1 MVICWILKGN
11 EGRTLDL
18 YSKSPDVKKR
28 HSRTTTKY
36 GERRRNSMP
45 VFALDVYQTTGL
57 AMLLFALGTVL
68 VNKIGFLR
76 AVCLPAPV
84 VGGLL
89 FAIVN
94 CVLYMGGIVEITF
107 DTTLQSIFMVWFFTS
122 VGYNAS
128 FKLLAKGAVAVVIF
142 LALATGMQVIQNIVG
157 VVGAGIF
164 GLDARLG
171 LCMGSIPLVGGHG
184 TAASWGPMLE
194 EMGVEGANVVGVA
207 AATFGLVSGSLM
219 GGPLARSLISKYNLK
234 STAKAEVVDAEAT
247 KVNPDVYGKQIM
259 TAFCLL
265 IAAAGIGLYV
275 TNFLKQFI
283 TLPAYIGPMII
294 AVIVRNAAD
303 AMNIELPTH
312 AIDSAATVCLSIF
325 LSLALMTLKLWQ
337 LIDLALPMI
346 CILAIEVVVMFIL
359 ARFVV
364 YNVMGHD
371 YDAAVLVAGFCGFGM
386 GATPNAMANMSVIC
400 EKFGP
405 SPKAYLVVP
414 IVGGMFVDFTNT
426 FVLTMFLNFI

>member
-1 MVICWILKGN
+1 M
-11 EGRTLDL
+11 TQ
-18 YSKSPDVKKR
+18 
-28 HSRTTTKY
+28 
-36 GERRRNSMP
+36 
-45 VFALDVYQTTGL
+45 FALNVYQTTGL

-68 VNKIGFLR
+68 VNKIAFLKK
-76 AVCLPAPV
+76 CCIPAPV

-89 FAIVN
+89 FAILN

-128 FKLLAKGAVAVVIF
+128 FKLLAKGAVAVCIF
-142 LALATGMQVIQNIVG
+142 LALAAGMQVIQNLVG
-157 VVGAGIF
+157 VGLAGVF
-164 GLDARLG
+164 GLDPRLG

-194 EMGVEGANVVGVA
+194 DLGCAGANVVGVA
-207 AATFGLVSGSLM
+207 AATYGLCAGSLM
-219 GGPLARSLISKYNLK
+219 GGPVAKSLIAKYNLK
-234 STAKAEVVDAEAT
+234 STAKAEAVDADAN
-247 KVNPDVYGKQIM
+247 KVDKDVYGKQIK
-259 TAFCLL
+259 TAFVLL
-265 IAAAGIGLYV
+265 IAAAGVGMYI
-275 TNFLKQFI
+275 TAFLSKFI
-283 TLPAYIGPMII
+283 TLPSYIGPMII
-294 AVIVRNAAD
+294 AVIVRNVAD
-303 AMNIELPTH
+303 MMNIELPSD
-312 AIDSAATVCLSIF
+312 AIDASANVCLSIF

-346 CILAIEVVVMFIL
+346 CILALETVVMFIL

-364 YNVMGHD
+364 FKVMGSD

-386 GATPNAMANMSVIC
+386 GATPNAMANMQVIT

-426 FVLTMFLNFI
+426 FILTMFLNFI

>member
-1 MVICWILKGN
+1 M
-11 EGRTLDL
+11 TQ
-18 YSKSPDVKKR
+18 
-28 HSRTTTKY
+28 
-36 GERRRNSMP
+36 
-45 VFALDVYQTTGL
+45 FALNVYQTTGL

-68 VNKIGFLR
+68 VNKIAFLKK
-76 AVCLPAPV
+76 CCIPAPV

-89 FAIVN
+89 FAILN

-128 FKLLAKGAVAVVIF
+128 FKLLAKGAVAVCIF
-142 LALATGMQVIQNIVG
+142 LALAAGMQVVQNLVG
-157 VVGAGIF
+157 VGLAGVF
-164 GLDARLG
+164 GLDPRLG

-194 EMGVEGANVVGVA
+194 DLGCAGANVVGVA
-207 AATFGLVSGSLM
+207 AATYGLCAGSLM
-219 GGPLARSLISKYNLK
+219 GGPVAKSLIAKYNLK
-234 STAKAEVVDAEAT
+234 STAKAEAVDADAN
-247 KVNPDVYGKQIM
+247 KVDKDAYGKQIM
-259 TAFCLL
+259 TAFVLL
-265 IAAAGIGLYV
+265 IAAAGVGMYI
-275 TNFLKQFI
+275 TAFLSKFI
-283 TLPAYIGPMII
+283 TLPSYIGPMII

-303 AMNIELPTH
+303 MMNIELPSD
-312 AIDSAATVCLSIF
+312 AIDASANVCLSIF

-346 CILAIEVVVMFIL
+346 CILALETVVMFIL

-364 YNVMGHD
+364 FKVMGSD

-386 GATPNAMANMSVIC
+386 GATPNAMANMQVIT

-426 FVLTMFLNFI
+426 FILTMFLNFI

>member
-1 MVICWILKGN
+1 M
-11 EGRTLDL
+11 TQ
-18 YSKSPDVKKR
+18 
-28 HSRTTTKY
+28 
-36 GERRRNSMP
+36 
-45 VFALDVYQTTGL
+45 FALNVYQTTGL

-68 VNKIGFLR
+68 VNKIAFLKK
-76 AVCLPAPV
+76 CCIPAPV

-89 FAIVN
+89 FAILN

-107 DTTLQSIFMVWFFTS
+107 DTTLQSIFMVWFFCS
-122 VGYNAS
+122 VGFNAS
-128 FKLLAKGAVAVVIF
+128 FKLLAKGAVAVCIF
-142 LALATGMQVIQNIVG
+142 LALAAGMQVIQNLVG
-157 VVGAGIF
+157 VGLAGVF
-164 GLDARLG
+164 GLDPRLG

-194 EMGVEGANVVGVA
+194 KLGCAGANVVGVA
-207 AATFGLVSGSLM
+207 AATYGLCAGSLM
-219 GGPLARSLISKYNLK
+219 GGPVAKSLIAKYNLK
-234 STAKAEVVDAEAT
+234 STAKAEAVDADAN
-247 KVNPDVYGKQIM
+247 KVDKDVYGKQIM
-259 TAFCLL
+259 TAFVLL
-265 IAAAGIGLYV
+265 IAAAGVGMYI
-275 TNFLKQFI
+275 TAFLSQFI
-283 TLPAYIGPMII
+283 TLPSYIGPMII

-303 AMNIELPTH
+303 MMNIELPSD
-312 AIDSAATVCLSIF
+312 AIDASANVCLSIF

-346 CILAIEVVVMFIL
+346 CILALETVVMFCL

-364 YNVMGHD
+364 FKVMGSD

-386 GATPNAMANMSVIC
+386 GATPNAMANMQVIT

-426 FVLTMFLNFI
+426 FILTMFLNFI

>member
-1 MVICWILKGN
+1 MTQIQ
-11 EGRTLDL
+11 
-18 YSKSPDVKKR
+18 
-28 HSRTTTKY
+28 
-36 GERRRNSMP
+36 
-45 VFALDVYQTTGL
+45 LDVYQTTGL
-57 AMLLFALGTVL
+57 AMLLYALGTVL

-76 AVCLPAPV
+76 KVCIPAPV

-94 CVLYMGGIVEITF
+94 CVLYMSGVVEIGF

-142 LALATGMQVIQNIVG
+142 LALATGMQVVQNAIGVG
-157 VVGAGIF
+157 LAGVF
-164 GLDARLG
+164 GLDTKLG

-184 TAASWGPMLE
+184 TAGSWGPMLE
-194 EMGVEGANVVGVA
+194 DMGVAGANVVGIA
-207 AATFGLVSGSLM
+207 AATFGLCAGSLM
-219 GGPLARSLISKYNLK
+219 GGPVAKSLINKYNLK
-234 STAKAEVVDAEAT
+234 STAKAEVVDPAA
-247 KVNPDVYGKQIM
+247 KRVDKDAYAKQIM
-259 TAFCLL
+259 YAFCLL
-265 IAAAGIGLYV
+265 IAAAGIGMYV
-275 TNFLKQFI
+275 TAFLKQFI

-294 AVIVRNAAD
+294 AVIVRNACD
-303 AMNIELPTH
+303 MMNVELPSD
-312 AIDSAATVCLSIF
+312 AIDASANVCLSIF

-337 LIDLALPMI
+337 LIDLAIPMI
-346 CILAIEVVVMFIL
+346 VILAVETVAMFVL

-364 YNVMGHD
+364 FNVMGRD

-386 GATPNAMANMSVIC
+386 GATPNAMANMQVITD
-400 EKFGP
+400 KFGP

-426 FVLTMFLNFI
+426 FILTTFLNFI

>member
-1 MVICWILKGN
+1 
-11 EGRTLDL
+11 
-18 YSKSPDVKKR
+18 
-28 HSRTTTKY
+28 
-36 GERRRNSMP
+36 MP

-76 AVCLPAPV
+76 AVCIPAPV

-234 STAKAEVVDAEAT
+234 STAKVEVVDAEAA

-337 LIDLALPMI
+337 LAE
-346 CILAIEVVVMFIL
+346 LAIPMVVMLAAQVVLMFL
-359 ARFVV
+359 FARFVV
-364 YNVMGHD
+364 FNVMGRD
-371 YDAAVLVAGFCGFGM
+371 YEAAVMVSAFCGFGM
-386 GATPNAMANMSVIC
+386 GATPNAMANMQTLTK
-400 EKFGP
+400 KFGP
-405 SPKAYLVVP
+405 APQAFFIVPLVGSLF
-414 IVGGMFVDFTNT
+414 IDFFNGIIIT
-426 FVLTMFLNFI
+426 LFLNVLPMFG

>member
-1 MVICWILKGN
+1 MTQIQ
-11 EGRTLDL
+11 
-18 YSKSPDVKKR
+18 
-28 HSRTTTKY
+28 
-36 GERRRNSMP
+36 
-45 VFALDVYQTTGL
+45 LDVYQTTGL

-76 AVCLPAPV
+76 KVCIPAPV

-94 CVLYMGGIVEITF
+94 CILYMSGVVEIGF

-142 LALATGMQVIQNIVG
+142 LALATGMQVVQNAIGVG
-157 VVGAGIF
+157 LAGVF
-164 GLDARLG
+164 GLDTKLG

-184 TAASWGPMLE
+184 TAGSWGPMLE
-194 EMGVEGANVVGVA
+194 EMGVAGANVVGIA
-207 AATFGLVSGSLM
+207 AATFGLCAGSLM
-219 GGPLARSLISKYNLK
+219 GGPIAKSLINKYNLK
-234 STAKAEVVDAEAT
+234 STAKAEVVDPAA
-247 KVNPDVYGKQIM
+247 KRVDKDAYAKQIM
-259 TAFCLL
+259 YAFCLL
-265 IAAAGIGLYV
+265 IAAAGIGMYV
-275 TNFLKQFI
+275 TAFLKQFI

-294 AVIVRNAAD
+294 AVIVRNACD
-303 AMNIELPTH
+303 MMNIELPSD
-312 AIDSAATVCLSIF
+312 AIDASANVCLSIF

-337 LIDLALPMI
+337 LIDLAIPMI
-346 CILAIEVVVMFIL
+346 VILAVETVAMFVL

-364 YNVMGHD
+364 FNVMGRD

-386 GATPNAMANMSVIC
+386 GATPNAMANMQVITD
-400 EKFGP
+400 KFGP

-426 FVLTMFLNFI
+426 FILTTFLQFV

>member
-1 MVICWILKGN
+1 M
-11 EGRTLDL
+11 TQ
-18 YSKSPDVKKR
+18 
-28 HSRTTTKY
+28 
-36 GERRRNSMP
+36 
-45 VFALDVYQTTGL
+45 FALNVYQTTGL

-68 VNKIGFLR
+68 VNKIAFLKK
-76 AVCLPAPV
+76 CCIPAPV

-89 FAIVN
+89 FAILN

-128 FKLLAKGAVAVVIF
+128 FKLLAKGAVAVCIF
-142 LALATGMQVIQNIVG
+142 LVLAAGMQVIQNLVG
-157 VVGAGIF
+157 VGLAGVF
-164 GLDARLG
+164 GLDPRLG

-194 EMGVEGANVVGVA
+194 KLGCAGANVVGVA
-207 AATFGLVSGSLM
+207 AATYGLCAGSLM
-219 GGPLARSLISKYNLK
+219 GGPVAKSLIAKYNLK
-234 STAKAEVVDAEAT
+234 STAKAEAVDADAN
-247 KVNPDVYGKQIM
+247 KVDKDVYGKQMM
-259 TAFCLL
+259 TAFVLL
-265 IAAAGIGLYV
+265 IAAAGVGMYI
-275 TNFLKQFI
+275 TAFLSQFI
-283 TLPAYIGPMII
+283 TLPSYIGPMII

-303 AMNIELPTH
+303 MMNIELPSD
-312 AIDSAATVCLSIF
+312 AIDASANVCLSIF

-346 CILAIEVVVMFIL
+346 CILALETVVMFCL

-364 YNVMGHD
+364 FKVMGSD

-386 GATPNAMANMSVIC
+386 GATPNAMANMQVIT

-426 FVLTMFLNFI
+426 FILTMFLNFI

>member
-1 MVICWILKGN
+1 M
-11 EGRTLDL
+11 TQ
-18 YSKSPDVKKR
+18 
-28 HSRTTTKY
+28 
-36 GERRRNSMP
+36 
-45 VFALDVYQTTGL
+45 FALNVYQTTGL

-68 VNKIGFLR
+68 VNKIAFLKK
-76 AVCLPAPV
+76 CCIPAPV

-89 FAIVN
+89 FAILN

-128 FKLLAKGAVAVVIF
+128 FKLLAKGAVAVCIF
-142 LALATGMQVIQNIVG
+142 LALAAGMQVVQNLVG
-157 VVGAGIF
+157 VGLAGVF
-164 GLDARLG
+164 GLDPRLG

-194 EMGVEGANVVGVA
+194 KLGCAGANVVGIA
-207 AATFGLVSGSLM
+207 AATYGLCAGSLM
-219 GGPLARSLISKYNLK
+219 GGPVAKSLIAKYNLK
-234 STAKAEVVDAEAT
+234 STAKAEAVDADAN
-247 KVNPDVYGKQIM
+247 KVDKDVYGKQMM
-259 TAFCLL
+259 TAFVLL
-265 IAAAGIGLYV
+265 IAAAGVGMYI
-275 TNFLKQFI
+275 TAFLSKFI
-283 TLPAYIGPMII
+283 TLPSYIGPMII

-303 AMNIELPTH
+303 MMNIELPSD
-312 AIDSAATVCLSIF
+312 AIDASANVCLSIF

-346 CILAIEVVVMFIL
+346 CILALETVVMFIL

-364 YNVMGHD
+364 FKVMGSD

-386 GATPNAMANMSVIC
+386 GATPNAMANMQVIT

-426 FVLTMFLNFI
+426 FILTMFLNFI

>member
-1 MVICWILKGN
+1 M
-11 EGRTLDL
+11 TQ
-18 YSKSPDVKKR
+18 
-28 HSRTTTKY
+28 
-36 GERRRNSMP
+36 
-45 VFALDVYQTTGL
+45 FALNVYQTTGL

-68 VNKIGFLR
+68 VNKIGFLKK
-76 AVCLPAPV
+76 CCIPAPV

-89 FAIVN
+89 FAILN

-128 FKLLAKGAVAVVIF
+128 FKLLAKGAVAVCIF
-142 LALATGMQVIQNIVG
+142 LALAAGMQVIQNLVG
-157 VVGAGIF
+157 VGLAGVF
-164 GLDARLG
+164 GLDPRLG

-194 EMGVEGANVVGVA
+194 KLGCAGANVVGIA
-207 AATFGLVSGSLM
+207 AATYGLCAGSLM
-219 GGPLARSLISKYNLK
+219 GGPVAKSLIAKYNLK
-234 STAKAEVVDAEAT
+234 STAKAEVVDADAN
-247 KVNPDVYGKQIM
+247 KVDKDVYGKQMM
-259 TAFCLL
+259 TAFVLL
-265 IAAAGIGLYV
+265 IAAAGVGMYI
-275 TNFLKQFI
+275 TAFLSKFI
-283 TLPAYIGPMII
+283 TLPSYIGPMII
-294 AVIVRNAAD
+294 AVIVRNVAD
-303 AMNIELPTH
+303 MMNIELPSD
-312 AIDSAATVCLSIF
+312 AIDASANVCLSIF

-346 CILAIEVVVMFIL
+346 CILALETVVMFCL

-364 YNVMGHD
+364 FKVMGSD

-386 GATPNAMANMSVIC
+386 GATPNAMANMQVIT

-426 FVLTMFLNFI
+426 FILTMFLNFI